1 MKPRLILSVALIG
14 FVASGCTPVD
24 YGFGETH
31 RLNIAQQVIDP
42 DPQHEGAEMEGGAGT
57 HAADAIRRYDT
68 GEVRQPTAQTT
79 TSRAVGGSGGNGA
92 SGSANSQSGPR

>member
-1 MKPRLILSVALIG
+1 MRPWILLPLTLIG

-42 DPQHEGAEMEGGAGT
+42 DPQYEGTEMEGGSGAR
-57 HAADAIRRYDT
+57 AADAIDRYNR
-68 GEVRQPTAQTT
+68 GQVRQPAEVATTATT
-79 TSRAVGGSGGNGA
+79 GGNGSGA
-92 SGSANSQSGPR
+92 SASSGPGPR